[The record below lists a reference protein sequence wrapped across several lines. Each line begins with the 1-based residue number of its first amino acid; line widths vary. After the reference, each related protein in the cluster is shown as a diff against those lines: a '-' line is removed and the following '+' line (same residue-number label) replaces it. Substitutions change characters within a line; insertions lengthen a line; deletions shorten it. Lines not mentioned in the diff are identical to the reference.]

1 MSRRK
6 KKLTRALLA
15 GLTAY
20 AGSKLGANK
29 TLSGATVRTL
39 PVTMENIG
47 VPEITGWKWSL
58 MEPGKTITMKG
69 GGEIALGKNVDK
81 DLL

>member
-1 MSRRK
+1 MSRK
-6 KKLTRALLA
+6 KKRLKRALLA

-29 TLSGATVRTL
+29 TLSGETVKTL
-39 PVTMENIG
+39 PVTMEHKG
-47 VPEITGWKWSL
+47 VPEITGWNWSL
-58 MEPGKTITMKG
+58 LEKPTTMKG
-69 GGEIALGKNVDK
+69 GGEIIIGKNVDK

>member
-6 KKLTRALLA
+6 KRLKRALLA

-29 TLSGATVRTL
+29 TLSGETVKTL
-39 PVTMENIG
+39 PVKMENIG
-47 VPEITGWKWSL
+47 IPEITGYTQTLLES
-58 MEPGKTITMKG
+58 PITLEG
-69 GGEIALGKNVDK
+69 GGEVVLGKNVDK